1 MKPAACVAGL
11 ALLAVAC
18 TAKKKEEA
26 APSDSAVVSTPAPTV
41 TTPAPAPP
49 IADSTKTSAK
59 LPRKK
64 TTSRTPAADSERDSA
79 TQPIFEI
86 GADGKIR
93 RVKK

>member
-1 MKPAACVAGL
+1 MRPAACVAGL

-18 TAKKKEEA
+18 TVKKKEQA
-26 APSDSAVVSTPAPTV
+26 AGSDSAVVSAPAPSV
-41 TTPAPAPP
+41 TMPAPAPP
-49 IADSTKTSAK
+49 VADSTKSSAK
-59 LPRKK
+59 PPSKK
-64 TTSRTPAADSERDSA
+64 TTTRTPAADSERDSA

>member
-1 MKPAACVAGL
+1 MKPAAFIAGL

-18 TAKKKEEA
+18 TVKKQEDA
-26 APSDSAVVSTPAPTV
+26 ATSDSAVVSAPAPSV
-41 TTPAPAPP
+41 TTPAAAPAVT
-49 IADSTKTSAK
+49 DSTKISAK